1 MKIDSFFSFLIEI
14 SKKTLLKSL
23 KSDKRD
29 TKIIMAKFSENS
41 TLSRKEESNRLS
53 DTNIGKK
60 IKY

>member
-1 MKIDSFFSFLIEI
+1 MKIDSFFSFL
-14 SKKTLLKSL
+14 LKFPKNALL

-29 TKIIMAKFSENS
+29 TKIIMAKFPENS

>member
-1 MKIDSFFSFLIEI
+1 
-14 SKKTLLKSL
+14 
-23 KSDKRD
+23 
-29 TKIIMAKFSENS
+29 MAKFPENS